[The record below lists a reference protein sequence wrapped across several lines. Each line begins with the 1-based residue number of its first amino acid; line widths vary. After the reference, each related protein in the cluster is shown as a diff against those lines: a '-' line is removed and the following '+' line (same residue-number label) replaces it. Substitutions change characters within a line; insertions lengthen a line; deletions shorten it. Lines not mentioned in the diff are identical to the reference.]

1 MSRLLLPVLFL
12 LIACTSH
19 TTPASEVAES
29 SPITILE
36 STAVETVQSL
46 PDDSL
51 SAETKIIAPDSSLY
65 IGEISTFRETGELYT
80 PVYFHANLVTD
91 GLFDALQKQTDSV
104 IYEDIEI
111 RRSRVPESVARN
123 YFNLSGLDTISVYE
137 DAQPAGNAQ
146 FVRVEYFQDVIEGKF
161 IAVFKPLGGSALPQQ
176 PDYCISRGQHHYKT
190 ILVTSEVIED
200 EQLTRM
206 LLEKFVPGTER
217 VWDVSHTRIMPYH
230 SVYSAISMQSRLLL
244 VETHNGQS
252 RILKDL
258 EEDWFISEITPL
270 HLESNG
276 KPILLL
282 WMGVN
287 ETDIMWHAAAIF
299 SGEEFVFADGNR
311 VGGQYLEL

>member
-1 MSRLLLPVLFL
+1 MSRFLLPPLLL
-12 LIACTSH
+12 LIACTSQ
-19 TTPASEVAES
+19 TTPASEVAET
-29 SPITILE
+29 SPITIPQ

-51 SAETKIIAPDSSLY
+51 SPHTTVIAPDSSVY
-65 IGEISTFRETGELYT
+65 IGEVSTFRETGELYT
-80 PVYFHANLVTD
+80 PVYFHPNVVTD
-91 GLFDALQKQTDSV
+91 GLFDALEKQTDSV

-111 RRSRVPESVARN
+111 GRSRVPESVARN

-137 DAQPAGNAQ
+137 DARHAGNAR
-146 FVRVEYFQDVIEGKF
+146 FVRVEYFQDVIESKF
-161 IAVFKPLGGSALPQQ
+161 IAVFKPLGASTLPQQ
-176 PDYCISRGQHHYKT
+176 PDYCISKGQHPYKT
-190 ILVTSEVIED
+190 IPVTSEEIED
-200 EQLTRM
+200 EQLTKM

-217 VWDVSHTRIMPYH
+217 VWDVSHTRIMPHH

-244 VETHNGQS
+244 VETHDGQS

-287 ETDIMWHAAAIF
+287 ETDILWHAVAIY
-299 SGEEFVFADGNR
+299 SGKGFVFAEGNR
-311 VGGQYLEL
+311 VGGL